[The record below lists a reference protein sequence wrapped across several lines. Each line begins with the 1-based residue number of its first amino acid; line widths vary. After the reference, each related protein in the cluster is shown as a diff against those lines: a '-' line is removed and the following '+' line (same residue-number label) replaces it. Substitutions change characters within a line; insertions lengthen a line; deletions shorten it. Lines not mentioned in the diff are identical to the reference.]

1 MKGLTVATLGMPVRP
16 LNNIAA
22 PAIAV
27 ELAPDDD
34 PQSMESQ
41 KRQNNVATAI
51 ALGVAQIRS
60 QMGVRP

>member
-1 MKGLTVATLGMPVRP
+1 

-34 PQSMESQ
+34 PQSLESQ

-51 ALGVAQIRS
+51 ALGIGQIRS

>member
-1 MKGLTVATLGMPVRP
+1 MMVTSLGMPLRP
-16 LNNIAA
+16 LNNIVA

-27 ELAPDDD
+27 ELAPESDD

-41 KRQNNVATAI
+41 KRHNTVATAI
-51 ALGVAQIRS
+51 ALGIAQVRS